1 MPSCGASLNRI
12 SNELFTNAAT
22 GGTHR
27 PFFSPVFNETLRMKS
42 SWMLV
47 AAALFALMGVQ
58 VKHASPHFSSTEL
71 VFYRSV
77 FGLIAI
83 WVMIAVKRRQLLAP
97 LATRHLRAHFWRGL
111 SGFSALVLFFY
122 AIARLPLATAVTL
135 NYTAPLFLAAL
146 SAWWLHERQGRGLV
160 GAVLLGFVGIVL
172 LLRPQ
177 VQGQDWLPALAG
189 LVSGM
194 LAAVAYVNVKQLGKL
209 GEPEWRVVFY
219 FTLLATVGG
228 GTWMAIA
235 GYHRPQPSDWPWLI
249 GIGVTA
255 TLAQLALTR
264 AYHRGRTLT
273 VGALAYT
280 TVGFSAVYGV
290 LLFGERLPLQAWIGM
305 VVVALAG
312 ILAVRASA
320 SLRPDSL

>member
-1 MPSCGASLNRI
+1 
-12 SNELFTNAAT
+12 
-22 GGTHR
+22 
-27 PFFSPVFNETLRMKS
+27 
-42 SWMLV
+42 MLV
-47 AAALFALMGVQ
+47 AAALFALMGVL
-58 VKHASPHFSSTEL
+58 VKHASAHFSSAEL
-71 VFYRSV
+71 VFYRSI
-77 FGLIAI
+77 FGLLAI
-83 WVMIAVKRRQLLAP
+83 GGVIAVQHGSLLTP
-97 LATRHLRAHFWRGL
+97 LATPYLKVHFWRGL
-111 SGFSALVLFFY
+111 SGFAALVLFFY
-122 AIARLPLATAVTL
+122 AISRLPLATAVTL

-146 SAWWLHERQGRGLV
+146 SAWWLHEHHGRGLL
-160 GAVLLGFVGIVL
+160 GAVALGFVGIVL

-177 VQGQDWLPALAG
+177 VQDQAWLPALAG

-228 GTWMAIA
+228 GVWMLLA
-235 GYHRPQPSDWPWLI
+235 GFHRPHAADWPWLI

-264 AYHRGRTLT
+264 AYHRGRTLI

-290 LLFGERLPLQAWIGM
+290 ILFGEQLPLSAWMGM
-305 VVVALAG
+305 AVVALAG
-312 ILAVRASA
+312 IWAVRASA
-320 SLRPDSL
+320 PVPADSL

>member
-1 MPSCGASLNRI
+1 
-12 SNELFTNAAT
+12 
-22 GGTHR
+22 
-27 PFFSPVFNETLRMKS
+27 MKS

-47 AAALFALMGVQ
+47 AAALFALMSVL
-58 VKHASPHFSSTEL
+58 VKHASASFSPAEL

-83 WVMIAVKRRQLLAP
+83 WGVIALHQRRLLAP
-97 LATRHLRAHFWRGL
+97 LATVHFQAHFWRGL
-111 SGFSALVLFFY
+111 AGFIALVLFFY
-122 AIARLPLATAVTL
+122 ALARLPLATAVTL
-135 NYTAPLFLAAL
+135 NYTAPLFLAVL
-146 SAWWLHERQGRGLV
+146 SAWWLRERHGRGLI

-177 VQGQDWLPALAG
+177 VQGQAWLPALAG

-219 FTLLATVGG
+219 FTLLSTVGG
-228 GTWMAIA
+228 GVWMALA
-235 GYHRPQPSDWPWLI
+235 GVHLPQARDWPWLI

-273 VGALAYT
+273 VGSLAYT
-280 TVGFSAVYGV
+280 TVGFSALYGV
-290 LLFGERLPLQAWIGM
+290 LLFGERLPLLAWIGM
-305 VVVALAG
+305 AVVAAAG
-312 ILAVRASA
+312 IWAVRASA
-320 SLRPDSL
+320 PLRPDSL

>member
-1 MPSCGASLNRI
+1 
-12 SNELFTNAAT
+12 
-22 GGTHR
+22 
-27 PFFSPVFNETLRMKS
+27 MKS

-47 AAALFALMGVQ
+47 AAALFALMSVL
-58 VKHASPHFSSTEL
+58 VKHLSAQFSSAEL

-77 FGLIAI
+77 FGLVAI
-83 WVMIAVKRRQLLAP
+83 WVVIAVSHRRLLAP
-97 LATRHLRAHFWRGL
+97 LATPHARAHFWRGL
-111 SGFSALVLFFY
+111 SGFTALVLFFY

-135 NYTAPLFLAAL
+135 NYTAPLFLAGL
-146 SAWWLHERQGRGLV
+146 SAWWLKERHGRGLIA
-160 GAVLLGFVGIVL
+160 AVWLGFVGIVL
-172 LLRPQ
+172 LLQPQ
-177 VQGQDWLPALAG
+177 VDGQDWVPALAG

-194 LAAVAYVNVKQLGKL
+194 LAAVAYVNVKSLGKL

-219 FTLLATVGG
+219 FTLLSTLGG
-228 GTWMAIA
+228 AVWMAVA
-235 GYHRPQPSDWPWLI
+235 GFHRPQAADWPWLA

-290 LLFGERLPLQAWIGM
+290 VLFGEHLPLLAWAGM
-305 VVVALAG
+305 ATVAAAG
-312 ILAVRASA
+312 ILAVRASSPA
-320 SLRPDSL
+320 RADSL

>member
-1 MPSCGASLNRI
+1 
-12 SNELFTNAAT
+12 
-22 GGTHR
+22 
-27 PFFSPVFNETLRMKS
+27 MKS

-47 AAALFALMGVQ
+47 AAALFALMGVL
-58 VKHASPHFSSTEL
+58 VKHASGTFSPAEL
-71 VFYRSV
+71 VFYRSI
-77 FGLIAI
+77 FGLVAIWGVIAI
-83 WVMIAVKRRQLLAP
+83 HHRRLWAP
-97 LATRHLRAHFWRGL
+97 LATHHMRAHFLRGL

-146 SAWWLHERQGRGLV
+146 SAWWLHERHGRGLV
-160 GAVLLGFVGIVL
+160 AAVLLGFVGIVL

-177 VQGQDWLPALAG
+177 VQQQAWLPALAG

-194 LAAVAYVNVKQLGKL
+194 LAATAYVNVKQLGKL

-228 GTWMAIA
+228 GAWMAMA
-235 GYHRPQPSDWPWLI
+235 GYHRPQAGDWPWLI

-264 AYHRGRTLT
+264 AYHRGRTLI

-280 TVGFSAVYGV
+280 TVGFSAMYGV
-290 LLFGERLPLQAWIGM
+290 VLFGEHLPLMAWIGM
-305 VVVALAG
+305 TVVALAG
-312 ILAVRASA
+312 ILAVRASVPA
-320 SLRPDSL
+320 GADPL

>member
-1 MPSCGASLNRI
+1 
-12 SNELFTNAAT
+12 
-22 GGTHR
+22 
-27 PFFSPVFNETLRMKS
+27 MKS

-47 AAALFALMGVQ
+47 AAALFALMGVL
-58 VKHASPHFSSTEL
+58 VKHASVHFSSAEL
-71 VFYRSV
+71 VFYRSI
-77 FGLIAI
+77 FGLFAIWSMIAI
-83 WVMIAVKRRQLLAP
+83 SRRQWLTP
-97 LATRHLRAHFWRGL
+97 LATRHLQTHFWRGI
-111 SGFSALVLFFY
+111 SGFTALVLFFY

-135 NYTAPLFLAAL
+135 NYTAPLFLAVL
-146 SAWWLHERQGRGLV
+146 SAWWLRERHGRGLV

-189 LVSGM
+189 LISGM

-219 FTLLATVGG
+219 FTLLATLGG
-228 GTWMAIA
+228 GFWMLIA
-235 GYHRPQPSDWPWLI
+235 GFHRPLAEDWPWLI

-264 AYHRGRTLT
+264 AYHRGHTLT

-280 TVGFSAVYGV
+280 TVGFSAVYGIV
-290 LLFGERLPLQAWIGM
+290 LFGERLPLQAWVGM
-305 VVVALAG
+305 AVVALAG
-312 ILAVRASA
+312 ILAVRVSPPP
-320 SLRPDSL
+320 RTDSL

>member
-1 MPSCGASLNRI
+1 
-12 SNELFTNAAT
+12 
-22 GGTHR
+22 
-27 PFFSPVFNETLRMKS
+27 MKS

-47 AAALFALMGVQ
+47 AAALFALMGVL
-58 VKHASPHFSSTEL
+58 VKHASVHFSSAEL

-83 WVMIAVKRRQLLAP
+83 WIVIAIHHRQFWSP
-97 LATRHLRAHFWRGL
+97 LATQHLRAHFWRGL
-111 SGFSALVLFFY
+111 SGFTALVLFFY
-122 AIARLPLATAVTL
+122 AISRLPLATAVTL

-146 SAWWLHERQGRGLV
+146 SAWWLHERHGRGLV

-177 VQGQDWLPALAG
+177 LQDQAWLPALAG
-189 LVSGM
+189 LVSAM

-219 FTLLATVGG
+219 FTLLATLGG
-228 GTWMAIA
+228 GAWMGAA
-235 GYHRPQPSDWPWLI
+235 GFHRPEPGDWPWLI

-264 AYHRGRTLT
+264 AYHRGRTLI

-290 LLFGERLPLQAWIGM
+290 VLFGEHLPLQAWIGM
-305 VVVALAG
+305 AVVALAG
-312 ILAVRASA
+312 ILAVMASA
-320 SLRPDSL
+320 PPPPDSL

>member
-1 MPSCGASLNRI
+1 
-12 SNELFTNAAT
+12 
-22 GGTHR
+22 
-27 PFFSPVFNETLRMKS
+27 
-42 SWMLV
+42 MLV
-47 AAALFALMGVQ
+47 AAALFALMGVL
-58 VKHASPHFSSTEL
+58 VKHASAHFSSAEL

-77 FGLIAI
+77 FGLLAI
-83 WVMIAVKRRQLLAP
+83 GGVIAVQHGTLLTP
-97 LATRHLRAHFWRGL
+97 LATPHLKAHFWRGL
-111 SGFSALVLFFY
+111 SGFAALVLFFY

-146 SAWWLHERQGRGLV
+146 SAWWLHEHHGRGLL
-160 GAVLLGFVGIVL
+160 GAVALGFVGIVL

-177 VQGQDWLPALAG
+177 VQDQAWLPALAG

-194 LAAVAYVNVKQLGKL
+194 LAAVAYVNVKQLGRL

-228 GTWMAIA
+228 GVWMLLA
-235 GYHRPQPSDWPWLI
+235 GFHRPHTADWPWLI

-264 AYHRGRTLT
+264 AYHRGRTLI

-280 TVGFSAVYGV
+280 TVGFSALYGV
-290 LLFGERLPLQAWIGM
+290 ILFGEALPLSAWMGM
-305 VVVALAG
+305 AVVALAG
-312 ILAVRASA
+312 IWAVRASA
-320 SLRPDSL
+320 PVPANSL

>member
-1 MPSCGASLNRI
+1 
-12 SNELFTNAAT
+12 
-22 GGTHR
+22 
-27 PFFSPVFNETLRMKS
+27 MKS

-47 AAALFALMGVQ
+47 AAALFALMSMQ
-58 VKHASPHFSSTEL
+58 VKHLSSTFSPAEL

-77 FGLIAI
+77 FGLVSI
-83 WVMIAVKRRQLLAP
+83 WVMIASTRRQWLAP
-97 LATRHLRAHFWRGL
+97 LATHHLRAHFWRGL
-111 SGFSALVLFFY
+111 SGFTALVLFFY

-135 NYTAPLFLAAL
+135 NYTAPLFLAVL
-146 SAWWLHERQGRGLV
+146 SAWWLHERHGRGLV
-160 GAVLLGFVGIVL
+160 GAVLLGFVGIAL

-219 FTLLATVGG
+219 FTLLATLGG
-228 GTWMAIA
+228 GAWMLVA
-235 GYHRPQPSDWPWLI
+235 GFHQPRAEDWPWLI
-249 GIGVTA
+249 GIGVSA

-264 AYHRGRTLT
+264 AYHRGRTLI

-290 LLFGERLPLQAWIGM
+290 LLFGERLPLQAWMGM
-305 VVVALAG
+305 AVVALAG
-312 ILAVRASA
+312 ILAVRASTPA
-320 SLRPDSL
+320 HVDSL